1 MSNERERQPKKILF
15 VSPDL
20 GPGGAQRQLV
30 NIANG
35 FCERG
40 YEVSVFL
47 FRRKGDLK
55 NSPHRNVE
63 IISPSTPGLI
73 KKFTLSRVVY
83 GAIILFMTVARKRPD
98 VIYSRQ
104 WPKMLIPFMGRT
116 FGVKTVSVEGN
127 NLEHGLRKRPLLLW
141 IRKFCARLSD
151 EVVANSKSLAREVKE
166 TFALPSDVTVIYNGI
181 DARYIR
187 EKASEETTHEWLG
200 DATPVILAV
209 GTHRKLKQKG
219 FAHLLKALSMVNL
232 SRKARLIIIGS
243 GNKDEMARLSEKL
256 SIDDRTDLLDALPNP
271 FPYIARAD
279 VFVCSS
285 LYEGLSNVI
294 LEAMALGKPVVS
306 TDHRHG
312 ADEIIENG
320 ENGILVPTE
329 DPESMAEAILKMLES
344 EKLRGELGKEARK
357 RSEYFSR
364 DRMILEYE
372 KLFFNINVG
381 PRDT

>member
-1 MSNERERQPKKILF
+1 MSKERERRAKKILF

-35 FCERG
+35 FYERG
-40 YEVSVFL
+40 YKVSVFL

-55 NSPHRNVE
+55 NSLHRNIE
-63 IISPSTPGLI
+63 ILSPPTPGLI
-73 KKFTLSRVVY
+73 KRFTLFRVAY
-83 GAIILFMTVARKRPD
+83 GTIIFFMTVARKRPD
-98 VIYSRQ
+98 IIYSRQ
-104 WPKMLIPFMGRT
+104 WPKMLIPFTGRF

-127 NLEHGLRKRPLLLW
+127 NLEHGLKKRPLLLW

-166 TFALPSDVTVIYNGI
+166 TFGLPSDVAVIYNGI
-181 DARYIR
+181 DARHIR
-187 EKASEETTHEWLG
+187 EKAAEETTHEWLET
-200 DATPVILAV
+200 DVPTILAV
-209 GTHRKLKQKG
+209 GTHRKLRQKG
-219 FAHLLKALSMVNL
+219 FAHLLEAMSIVNL

-243 GNKDEMARLSEKL
+243 GNKEEMAKLSEKL
-256 SIDDRTDLLDALPNP
+256 SIDDRTELLDAMPNP

-294 LEAMALGKPVVS
+294 LEAMALERPVVS
-306 TDHRHG
+306 TNHRHG
-312 ADEIIENG
+312 ANEIIENG
-320 ENGILVPTE
+320 KNGILVPVE
-329 DPESMAEAILKMLES
+329 DPESMADAILKVLKNEN
-344 EKLRGELGKEARK
+344 LRRELGVEALK

-364 DRMILEYE
+364 DRMISKYE
-372 KLFFNINVG
+372 KLFCNINVE